1 MSRTRVY
8 RNQKNLFTW
17 LFVNKFIPLMTFTS
31 TSLLSSCKINFF
43 VFEYRVCCTVAPNK
57 ESTRLPNSPANIP
70 HATVSKSRC
79 PAASRRHWPFS
90 KISVI
95 PVSSPTSAP
104 PTIEAVVPTMDIA
117 PFVPGGTG
125 LRVVI
130 KSGLDFDRIPSSD
143 ARVSPRQQ
151 AKCLVGD
158 DA

>member
-1 MSRTRVY
+1 
-8 RNQKNLFTW
+8 
-17 LFVNKFIPLMTFTS
+17 MTFTS
-31 TSLLSSCKINFF
+31 TSLLSSCNTTFL

-70 HATVSKSRC
+70 HAIVSKRRY
-79 PAASRRHWPFS
+79 PAASRRHWAFS

-95 PVSSPTSAP
+95 PVSSPMSAP
-104 PTIEAVVPTMDIA
+104 PTIEAIVPIRDIA

-130 KSGLDFDRIPSSD
+130 KSGLDFDKTPSSD

-151 AKCLVGD
+151 AKCLFDD